1 MCIFYFTP
9 NSSTIMFREWG
20 INVNKNLQHSIDIK
34 PIEIDISQE
43 MYRFYCIWNEIDGA
57 FFEFGVNSGK
67 GHRFFIGVFRK
78 LSTYFYRQAGVSGS
92 VKLSDAPAFFVF

>member
-1 MCIFYFTP
+1 
-9 NSSTIMFREWG
+9 MFREWG
-20 INVNKNLQHSIDIK
+20 INVNKDLQHSIDIK

-43 MYRFYCIWNEIDGA
+43 MYRFYCIWNDIDGA

-78 LSTYFYRQAGVSGS
+78 LSTYFIGRPEYPGA
-92 VKLSDAPAFFVF
+92 LSSQMPRLFLFSESLYFTD

>member
-1 MCIFYFTP
+1 
-9 NSSTIMFREWG
+9 MFREWG

-43 MYRFYCIWNEIDGA
+43 MYRFYCIWNDIDGA

-78 LSTYFYRQAGVSGS
+78 LSTYLYRQAGVSGS
-92 VKLSDAPAFFVF
+92 VKLSDAPAFLFSESFYFTD

>member
-1 MCIFYFTP
+1 M
-9 NSSTIMFREWG
+9 
-20 INVNKNLQHSIDIK
+20 QHSIDIK

-92 VKLSDAPAFFVF
+92 FMLSDAPAFLFSESYHLVIQKGVRNHVQ

>member
-1 MCIFYFTP
+1 
-9 NSSTIMFREWG
+9 MFREWG

-43 MYRFYCIWNEIDGA
+43 MYRFYCIWNDIDGA
-57 FFEFGVNSGK
+57 FFEFGVNSGN

-78 LSTYFYRQAGVSGS
+78 LSTYFIGRPEYPRALCSQM
-92 VKLSDAPAFFVF
+92 LRLFCFQEVFILRIDRSE